1 MRAYCPHY
9 QFMLF
14 WIAIEQLLHEKYF
27 DDRRYCHSIKIYD
40 LRFFKIEDVAYKLI
54 QLFKERRKENII
66 FLCSDRFIHSKE
78 KPRNIFFLDTKDSIR
93 NWSRHLKKL
102 RYCNSN
108 LLICFLFLCGL
119 YHISVFTGK
128 KQVIIAC
135 IKKGFSFAEIV
146 NFLNINARTLVNY
159 LGGLTTYFI
168 LPYSDSLYKYIIDN
182 IIASSTE
189 EYHIL
194 LTNQRRYYV

>member
-1 MRAYCPHY
+1 MYCINTDCTY
-9 QFMLF
+9 TK
-14 WIAIEQLLHEKYF
+14 IAIEQLLHEKYF
-27 DDRRYCHSIKIYD
+27 DDRRYCHSIKFYD

-66 FLCSDRFIHSKE
+66 FLCSDRFIHSKG

-159 LGGLTTYFI
+159 LGRLTTYFI

>member
-1 MRAYCPHY
+1 MYYINTDCTY
-9 QFMLF
+9 TK
-14 WIAIEQLLHEKYF
+14 IAIEQLLREKYF
-27 DDRRYCHSIKIYD
+27 DDRGYSHSIKIYD
-40 LRFFKIEDVAYKLI
+40 LRFLKIEDVAYKLM
-54 QLFKERRKENII
+54 QLFRERRKANIM
-66 FLCSDRFIHSKE
+66 FLCSDKFIHSKE

-93 NWSRHLKKL
+93 NWSRYLKKL

-119 YHISVFTGK
+119 YHISVFTGR

-135 IKKGFSFAEIV
+135 IKKGFSFTEIV
-146 NFLNINARTLVNY
+146 SFLNINARTLVNY
-159 LGGLTTYFI
+159 LGGLNTYFI
-168 LPYSDSLYKYIIDN
+168 LPYSDSLYKYISDN
-182 IIASSTE
+182 IIASSAE

>member
-1 MRAYCPHY
+1 MYCINTDCTY
-9 QFMLF
+9 TK
-14 WIAIEQLLHEKYF
+14 IAIEQLLHEKYL
-27 DDRRYCHSIKIYD
+27 DDRCYCHSIKIYD

-54 QLFKERRKENII
+54 QLFKERRKKNII

-119 YHISVFTGK
+119 YHISVFKGK

-168 LPYSDSLYKYIIDN
+168 LPYSDSLYKYIRDN

-189 EYHIL
+189 EYYIL

>member
-1 MRAYCPHY
+1 MYCINTDCTY
-9 QFMLF
+9 TK
-14 WIAIEQLLHEKYF
+14 IAIEQLLHEKYF
-27 DDRRYCHSIKIYD
+27 DDRCYCHSIKIYD

-54 QLFKERRKENII
+54 QLFKERRKKNII

-119 YHISVFTGK
+119 YHISVFKGK

-159 LGGLTTYFI
+159 LGGLKTYFI
-168 LPYSDSLYKYIIDN
+168 LPYSDSLYKYIRDN

-189 EYHIL
+189 EYYIL

>member
-1 MRAYCPHY
+1 MYCINTDCTY
-9 QFMLF
+9 TK
-14 WIAIEQLLHEKYF
+14 IAIEQLLHEKYF

-66 FLCSDRFIHSKE
+66 FLCSDRFIQSKE

>member
-1 MRAYCPHY
+1 MYCINTDCTY
-9 QFMLF
+9 TK
-14 WIAIEQLLHEKYF
+14 IAIEQLLHEKYF

-78 KPRNIFFLDTKDSIR
+78 KPRNIFFLDAKDSIR

>member
-1 MRAYCPHY
+1 DCTYTK
-9 QFMLF
+9 
-14 WIAIEQLLHEKYF
+14 IAIEQLLHEKYF
-27 DDRRYCHSIKIYD
+27 DDRCYCHSIKIYD

-159 LGGLTTYFI
+159 LGGLTNYFI
-168 LPYSDSLYKYIIDN
+168 LPYLYLL
-182 IIASSTE
+182 
-189 EYHIL
+189 HI
-194 LTNQRRYYV
+194 

>member
-1 MRAYCPHY
+1 MYCINTDCTY
-9 QFMLF
+9 TK
-14 WIAIEQLLHEKYF
+14 IAIEQLLHEKYF

-66 FLCSDRFIHSKE
+66 FLCSDRFIYSKE

>member
-1 MRAYCPHY
+1 MYYINTDCTY
-9 QFMLF
+9 TK
-14 WIAIEQLLHEKYF
+14 IAIEQLLREKYF
-27 DDRRYCHSIKIYD
+27 DDRGYSHSIKIYD
-40 LRFFKIEDVAYKLI
+40 LRFLKIEDVAYKLM
-54 QLFKERRKENII
+54 QLFRERRKANIM
-66 FLCSDRFIHSKE
+66 FLCSDKFIHSKE

-93 NWSRHLKKL
+93 NWSGYLKKL

-119 YHISVFTGK
+119 YHISVFTGR

-135 IKKGFSFAEIV
+135 IKKGFSFTEIV
-146 NFLNINARTLVNY
+146 SFLNINARTLVNY

-168 LPYSDSLYKYIIDN
+168 LPYSDSLYKYISDN
-182 IIASSTE
+182 IIASSAE

>member
-1 MRAYCPHY
+1 MYYINTDCTY
-9 QFMLF
+9 TK
-14 WIAIEQLLHEKYF
+14 IAIEQLLREKYF
-27 DDRRYCHSIKIYD
+27 DDRGYSHSIKIYD
-40 LRFFKIEDVAYKLI
+40 LRFLKIEDVAYKLM
-54 QLFKERRKENII
+54 QLFRERRKANIM
-66 FLCSDRFIHSKE
+66 FLCSDKFIHSKE

-93 NWSRHLKKL
+93 NWSRYLKKL

-119 YHISVFTGK
+119 YHISVFTGR

-135 IKKGFSFAEIV
+135 IKKGFSFTEIV
-146 NFLNINARTLVNY
+146 SFLNINARTLVNY

-168 LPYSDSLYKYIIDN
+168 LPYSDSLYKYISDN
-182 IIASSTE
+182 IIASSAK

>member
-1 MRAYCPHY
+1 
-9 QFMLF
+9 
-14 WIAIEQLLHEKYF
+14 
-27 DDRRYCHSIKIYD
+27 
-40 LRFFKIEDVAYKLI
+40 
-54 QLFKERRKENII
+54 
-66 FLCSDRFIHSKE
+66 
-78 KPRNIFFLDTKDSIR
+78 
-93 NWSRHLKKL
+93 
-102 RYCNSN
+102 
-108 LLICFLFLCGL
+108 
-119 YHISVFTGK
+119 K

>member
-1 MRAYCPHY
+1 MYYINTDCTY
-9 QFMLF
+9 TK
-14 WIAIEQLLHEKYF
+14 IAIEQLLREKYP
-27 DDRRYCHSIKIYD
+27 DDRGYSHSIKIYD
-40 LRFFKIEDVAYKLI
+40 LRFLKIEDVAYKLM
-54 QLFKERRKENII
+54 QLFRERRKANIM
-66 FLCSDRFIHSKE
+66 FLCSDKFIHSKE

-93 NWSRHLKKL
+93 NWSRYLKKL

-119 YHISVFTGK
+119 YHISVFTGR

-135 IKKGFSFAEIV
+135 IKKGFSFTEIV
-146 NFLNINARTLVNY
+146 SFLNINTRTLVNY

-168 LPYSDSLYKYIIDN
+168 LPYSDSLYKYISDN
-182 IIASSTE
+182 IIASSAE

>member
-1 MRAYCPHY
+1 MYCINTDCTY
-9 QFMLF
+9 TK
-14 WIAIEQLLHEKYF
+14 IAIEQLLHEKYF

-78 KPRNIFFLDTKDSIR
+78 KPRNIFFFFLKDSIR

-159 LGGLTTYFI
+159 LGRLTTYFI

>member
-1 MRAYCPHY
+1 MYCINTDCTY
-9 QFMLF
+9 TK
-14 WIAIEQLLHEKYF
+14 IAIEQLLHEKYF
-27 DDRRYCHSIKIYD
+27 DDRCYCHSIKIYD
-40 LRFFKIEDVAYKLI
+40 LRFFKIEDVAYELI
-54 QLFKERRKENII
+54 LLFKERRKENII

-108 LLICFLFLCGL
+108 VLICFLFLCGL

-128 KQVIIAC
+128 KQLIIAC
-135 IKKGFSFAEIV
+135 IKKGFSFSEIK

-168 LPYSDSLYKYIIDN
+168 LPYSDSLYKYISDN
-182 IIASSTE
+182 IIASYTE

>member
-1 MRAYCPHY
+1 MYCINTDCTY
-9 QFMLF
+9 TK
-14 WIAIEQLLHEKYF
+14 IAIEQLLHEKYF

-78 KPRNIFFLDTKDSIR
+78 KPRNIFFLDTQDSIR

>member
-1 MRAYCPHY
+1 MYCINTDCTY
-9 QFMLF
+9 TK
-14 WIAIEQLLHEKYF
+14 IAIEQLLHEKYF
-27 DDRRYCHSIKIYD
+27 DDRCYCHSIKIYD

-54 QLFKERRKENII
+54 QLFKERRKKNII

-168 LPYSDSLYKYIIDN
+168 LPYSDSLYKYIRDN